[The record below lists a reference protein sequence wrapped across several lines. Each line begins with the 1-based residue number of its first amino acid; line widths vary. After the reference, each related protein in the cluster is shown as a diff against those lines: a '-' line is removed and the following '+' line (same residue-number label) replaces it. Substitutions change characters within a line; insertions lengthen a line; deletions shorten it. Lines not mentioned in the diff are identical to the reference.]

1 MLNIDWK
8 PDKKS
13 CISMYRQIVNYIKE
27 KIGNGEWT
35 VGEKLP
41 SQRELAEK
49 FEVNRSTIV
58 EALDQL
64 KADGLIEGKSKKGTR
79 IINNTW
85 SLMASMLP
93 GSWEPYIKSGI
104 HKPNLHTI
112 QIINKMEYK
121 DNIIR
126 LGTGELSPELFPK
139 DMMKKV
145 FKTVSNNITSLSY
158 EMAKG
163 SLKLRKVISKYLK
176 KFHINVSPDS
186 ILIVSGSLQALQL
199 ISMSI
204 LKPGSKILVEKP
216 SYIKSLHVFD
226 FSGVSFSGIS
236 MDADGI
242 KLNEILK
249 NIDRNTSLLYTI
261 PTFHNPTG
269 ILMPQYRRNKL
280 LDLCNKERIPIIE
293 DDAYRELWLD
303 EIPPYPI
310 KAKDE
315 NGIVLYMGTTS
326 KSMAAGIRIGWVV
339 APETVVERLGD
350 VKMQTD
356 YGASSI
362 SQYVTAEWIE
372 SGFYEIYLKEL
383 REKLKIRREI
393 ALNVLEK
400 YFFNMA
406 SWNVPKGGF
415 YIWLKLK
422 NKIDMKKL
430 FYKCC
435 KNGILIN
442 PGYIYDFTKNYNI
455 RISYSYASLYDLELG
470 LKKLSQIIRSLSDS
484 CYC

>member
-13 CISMYRQIVNYIKE
+13 FIPIYKQIINYIKQ

-35 VGEKLP
+35 IGEKLP

-49 FEVNRSTIV
+49 FEVNRSTVV
-58 EALDQL
+58 EALDEL
-64 KADGLIEGKSKKGTR
+64 KADGLIEGKGKNGTR

-85 SLMASMLP
+85 SLMASMP
-93 GSWEPYIKSGI
+93 SSSWEGYIKNGI
-104 HKPNLHTI
+104 HKPNLRTI
-112 QIINKMEYK
+112 QIINKLEYR
-121 DNIIR
+121 DDIIR

-145 FKTVSNNITSLSY
+145 FENVSNSLSSLSY

-163 SLKLRKVISKYLK
+163 SPKLRKVISEYLK
-176 KFHINVSPDS
+176 KFHINVSSES

-204 LKPGSKILVEKP
+204 LKPGSRILVENP

-226 FSGVSFSGIS
+226 FSGVSFTGIS

-242 KLNEILK
+242 RLNEILK
-249 NIDRNTSLLYTI
+249 NIDRNTSFLYTI

-269 ILMPQYRRNKL
+269 ILMPQYRRDKL
-280 LDLCNKERIPIIE
+280 LDLCTKERIPIIE

-303 EIPPYPI
+303 EMPPYPI

-326 KSMAAGIRIGWVV
+326 KSIAAGMRIGWVA

-383 REKLKIRREI
+383 RKKLKIRREI

-400 YFFNMA
+400 YFFDIA
-406 SWNVPKGGF
+406 CWNIPKGGF
-415 YIWLKLK
+415 YIWLKLR

-455 RISYSYASLYDLELG
+455 RISYSYASLYDLKFG
-470 LKKLSQIIRSLSDS
+470 LKKLSQIIRNL
-484 CYC
+484 